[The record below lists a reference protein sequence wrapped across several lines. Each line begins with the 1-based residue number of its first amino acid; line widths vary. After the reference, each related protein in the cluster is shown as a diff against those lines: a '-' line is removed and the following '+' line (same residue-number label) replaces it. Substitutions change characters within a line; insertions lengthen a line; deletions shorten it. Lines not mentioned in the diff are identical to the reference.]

1 MRPTCFPRSVAIAI
15 CLFAALPAL
24 VAQTNSNSIQLFGPV
39 NVRLSANG
47 TGNPPNQVI
56 FSSTTVQLNCAAGA
70 PIQATLSSTADGTG
84 NVLVDNYVNLTVT
97 AGDSSTGPV
106 NVCQGGIAESGYNDC
121 FTSGYQTPAAAGQLT
136 GQDPDNF
143 TSTGG
148 VAPIDLSTSLLPGSQ
163 QVKFDLVDTG
173 GYLASSSLYLNT
185 SCTQAGVTGPASITG
200 QPISSTNPTPQELT
214 QTFPF
219 DSTTGQQIEFVYD
232 LSQSETAGGLNIT
245 NGSTPN
251 LADQPIDP
259 STFIPVWV
267 PGTSFATSSCLAHT
281 GELLPSGAPACK
293 LYTLQC
299 NIGTGTSESG
309 AQCPV
314 SQQANEIF
322 QEVFDGPAFTLP
334 NIVNVN
340 GPTFHQGI
348 GFLMA
353 SEGWTGGQCMF
364 DQSTDFASTLCPQN
378 LLTSFTGPGD
388 YVSTSHGTHPNSSF
402 ITVAPVPED
411 LTTVTVA
418 GQRPGGWINSDTA
431 TVNFSSQPPTFAGVQ
446 SPPPGAANFLP
457 APISSITYG
466 IALASNEPSPGN
478 PVPGD
483 TTLTNSIA
491 CPTSSNPTQPAAT
504 VFTPAQQMI
513 PILNGDGMYLLHYFA
528 RDCAS
533 TEELQFTQDGTGSW
547 STSFYTVPIN
557 VDTQAPVVA
566 TGPTLSPAPTT
577 NYGVPNSYV
586 LNQPNVK
593 VSYSCTDSLSGV
605 VSCGTST
612 FPAGTLNTGTITT
625 PISTSTAGTYT
636 FTVNATDAAGNAAS
650 PLSVSYTVVAPPP
663 PPPPPVDLAM
673 VKLAPLTVSHNN
685 LFVYD
690 ISAANF
696 GANAASAVVVTD
708 PLPAGVTF
716 VGASAQLFSCNS
728 KGCGYSVQGSN
739 CSYAGNTVTCTLSGL
754 GITSLFNIAEFNIE
768 ITVRATAA
776 AGTTITNTATIS
788 SADPDTHPGDNHS
801 TAITKITK

>member
-1 MRPTCFPRSVAIAI
+1 MKQTFFLRSVAIFVY
-15 CLFAALPAL
+15 LVAAVPIL
-24 VAQTNSNSIQLFGPV
+24 VAQTTSNSIQLFGPV
-39 NVRLSANG
+39 YVRLSANG
-47 TGNPPNQVI
+47 AGNPPNQVI
-56 FSSTTVQLNCAAGA
+56 FSSSTVQLNCAAGV
-70 PIQATLSSTADGTG
+70 PIQATLSSTPDGTG

-97 AGDSSTGPV
+97 AGDSTTGPV
-106 NVCQGGIAESGYNDC
+106 NVCQGGLSESGFNDC
-121 FTSGYQTPAAAGQLT
+121 FTSGYQSPASAGQLT

-148 VAPIDLSTSLLPGSQ
+148 VAPIDLSSSLQPGSL

-173 GYLASSSLYLNT
+173 GYVASSSLYLNT
-185 SCTQAGVTGPASITG
+185 SCSQAGINGPAMISG
-200 QPISSTNPTPQELT
+200 NPISSTNPTPQQLT

-219 DSTTGQQIEFVYD
+219 DSTTNQQVEFVYD
-232 LSQSETAGGLNIT
+232 LSQTGTGLSIT

-251 LADQPIDP
+251 VADQPIDP

-267 PGTSFATSSCLAHT
+267 PGTSFATSSCLTHT

-293 LYTLQC
+293 LYTLEC
-299 NIGTGTSESG
+299 NIGTGTSQSG

-322 QEVFDGPAFTLP
+322 QEVFDGPGFTLP
-334 NIVNVN
+334 DIVNVN
-340 GPTFHQGI
+340 GPTFHQGV

-353 SEGWTGGQCMF
+353 SETWTGGQCKF
-364 DQSTDFASTLCPQN
+364 DQSTDFATLLCPQN

-418 GQRPGGWINSDTA
+418 GQHPGGWINSDTA
-431 TVNFSSQPPTFAGVQ
+431 TITFSSQPPTFAGVV
-446 SPPPGAANFLP
+446 SPPPGAASFLP
-457 APISSITYG
+457 SPITSITYG
-466 IALASNEPSPGN
+466 ISSASGTQPMPGN

-483 TTLTNSIA
+483 VTLSNSIA
-491 CPTSSNPTQPAAT
+491 CPTSSSPTQPGAT
-504 VFTPAQQMI
+504 VFTPPQQMVTV
-513 PILNGDGMYLLHYFA
+513 PGGDGQYLLHYFA

-533 TEELQFTQDGTGSW
+533 TEELKFTQDGTGSW
-547 STSFYTVPIN
+547 STSFYTVPVN
-557 VDTQAPVVA
+557 VDTQAPLVA
-566 TGPTLSPAPTT
+566 TGPTLSPAPST
-577 NYGVPNSYV
+577 NYGVANSYA
-586 LNQPNVK
+586 LNQPNVN
-593 VSYSCTDSLSGV
+593 VSYSCTDGLSGV
-605 VSCGTST
+605 VSCGTSS
-612 FPAGTLNTGTITT
+612 FPSGTLNTGTITS

-650 PLSVSYTVVAPPP
+650 PVSVSYTVVAPPP

-716 VGASAQLFSCNS
+716 VGASAQLFSCNL

-754 GITSLFNIAEFNIE
+754 GITNLLNIAEFNVE

-776 AGTTITNTATIS
+776 AGATITNTATIT

-801 TAITKITK
+801 TAVTKVTK